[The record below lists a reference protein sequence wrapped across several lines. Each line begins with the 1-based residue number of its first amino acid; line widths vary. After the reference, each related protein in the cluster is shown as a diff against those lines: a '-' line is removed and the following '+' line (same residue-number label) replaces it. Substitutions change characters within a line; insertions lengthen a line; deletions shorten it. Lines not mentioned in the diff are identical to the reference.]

1 MYTATEL
8 QALRLF
14 LSVYV
19 FVYVIIRKQPRTSCI
34 HNFANLCE
42 FIYEINS

>member
-1 MYTATEL
+1 MYMATEL
-8 QALRLF
+8 LRLF

-19 FVYVIIRKQPRTSCI
+19 FVYVIIRKQPRISCI
-34 HNFANLCE
+34 HNFAYLCE

>member
-1 MYTATEL
+1 MYMATEL

-19 FVYVIIRKQPRTSCI
+19 FVYVIIRKQPRTFCT
-34 HNFANLCE
+34 HNFASLYE